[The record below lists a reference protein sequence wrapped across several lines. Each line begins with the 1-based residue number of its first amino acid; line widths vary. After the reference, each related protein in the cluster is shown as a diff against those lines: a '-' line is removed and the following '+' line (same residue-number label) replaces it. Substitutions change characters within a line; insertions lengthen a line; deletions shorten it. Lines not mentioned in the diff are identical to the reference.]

1 LVKIRTALI
10 LFLFYKALFCA
21 DIEFKASINSDKIG
35 IDDVLIYKITFKGID
50 NPIQPDISYISNFRV
65 IQTSKS
71 SEYRFINGRSSFYT
85 SFDFFLQPL
94 STGKLKLPPVSYK
107 YKDKEYKTES
117 FAIEV
122 AKGSTKPYTPPKKK
136 SRSIFDFDD
145 DSFSSPFDYDQRQ
158 KKQKIDIKLQSFVSK
173 NNVVV
178 GEKIIYKVMLYTQN
192 RIASI
197 NMLSNQSFP
206 GFWQEWYPV
215 PRSIDGNVKQI
226 NDKIYQVYEIRKAAL
241 FPTKSGEL
249 YIPALKFELSLSDDS
264 FSFFSSPRR
273 VFRFAPA
280 VKINVNDL
288 PENAKNL
295 SVGNFRFNVSSD
307 KHEININDIL
317 TLKLEIKGNGNIK
330 ILDIPEFKSNNYFK
344 VYPSKITRSYD
355 YKEDKLTGTIYAE
368 IPISFKKKGVI
379 SFPVLEFK
387 YYEPLKGKIITKD
400 SHPIIVKVVG
410 EREMQEGILT
420 LPRSDIVKKGE
431 DIDFI
436 KKGKIYNQ
444 DECYYNSTFF
454 KIFLIIPFVL
464 NILFIIKKFIFDN
477 IISKNKI
484 LNKKKLINKT
494 IKRLNKVSNYE
505 DVYIILEGYLK
516 EKSGFGL
523 SEINVENIKELFRKF
538 KINDYDTGV
547 FIRMKSES
555 ESSKFSPHKKS
566 AVELRKN
573 LKLLIEVL
581 KRVDTKVK

>member
-1 LVKIRTALI
+1 MVKIRTALI
-10 LFLFYKALFCA
+10 LFLFYKVLFCA

-35 IDDVLIYKITFKGID
+35 IDDVLIYQVTFKGID
-50 NPIQPDISYISNFRV
+50 NPIQPDISYVSDFRV

-85 SFDFFLQPL
+85 NFEFFLQPL
-94 STGKLKLPPVSYK
+94 KIGQLKLPSASYK
-107 YKDKEYKTES
+107 YKGKEYKTGS
-117 FAIEV
+117 FIIEV
-122 AKGSTKPYTPPKKK
+122 VKGSTKPYTPPKKK
-136 SRSIFDFDD
+136 SRSIFDFDG
-145 DSFSSPFDYDQRQ
+145 DSFSSPFGQNRNQR
-158 KKQKIDIKLQSFVSK
+158 KQKIDIKIQSFVSK

-178 GEKIIYKVMLYTQN
+178 GEQVICKVKLYTQN

-215 PRSIDGNVKQI
+215 PRPIDGKVKQI
-226 NDKIYQVYEIRKAAL
+226 NGKVYQVYEIRKAAL

-264 FSFFSSPRR
+264 FSFFSSSKK
-273 VFRFAPA
+273 VLRFSTA

-295 SVGNFRFNVSSD
+295 PVGNFTFNVSSD
-307 KHEININDIL
+307 KDEIDINDIL
-317 TLKLEIKGNGNIK
+317 TLKLEIRGKGNIK

-344 VYPSKITRSYD
+344 VYPSKITRNYD
-355 YKEDKLTGTIYAE
+355 YVEDKLTGTIYAE

-387 YYEPLKGKIITKD
+387 YYEPLKGGIITKE
-400 SHPIIVKVVG
+400 SFPIIVRVIGK
-410 EREMQEGILT
+410 REMQDGILT
-420 LPRSDIVKKGE
+420 LPRSEIVKKGE

-444 DECYYNSTFF
+444 GKYYYNSAFF

-464 NILFIIKKFIFDN
+464 NILFIIKKFVFDN
-477 IISKNKI
+477 IISKNKT

-494 IKRLNKVSNYE
+494 IKRLNKVSSYE
-505 DVYIILEGYLK
+505 DVHIILEDYLE

-523 SEINVENIKELFRKF
+523 SEINVESIKELFRKF
-538 KINDYDTGV
+538 KINDYDTEV

-555 ESSKFSPHKKS
+555 EFSKFSPQKKS
-566 AVELRKN
+566 AVELKRN